1 MNVNIYQG
9 RRVLV
14 TGHTG
19 FKGSWLCTW
28 LVCQGAVVHG
38 YALEP
43 PTRPALFTQLGVR
56 EQLASHTVADLRDR
70 AALTECVRC
79 VQPEFIF
86 HLAAQPLVRR
96 SYAAPAETFDVNVMG
111 TVNLLE
117 AVRTVFAKTVHRC
130 SVVCVTTDKCYEN
143 NETGR
148 AFVETDP
155 MGGYDPY
162 SASKGACEI
171 AISSYRRSFFSAPDS
186 CVRVASARAGNVI
199 GGGDWAEDRLVPDA
213 MRAFLP
219 LPSRPLVVRN
229 GVATRPW
236 QHVLEPLYGYL
247 LLGAALDARM
257 PNADSAFNFGPDAR
271 NVKTVGMLARELA
284 RRFPGTSV
292 EDRTDPTA
300 VHEAK
305 FLQLD
310 SSKAKRV
317 LGWMPQFDFTQ
328 TLDAVATWYAE
339 VGRNPAVAAEM
350 TRRQIGIFME
360 KTRHD
365 R

>member
-1 MNVNIYQG
+1 M
-9 RRVLV
+9 
-14 TGHTG
+14 
-19 FKGSWLCTW
+19 
-28 LVCQGAVVHG
+28 HG

-43 PTRPALFTQLGVR
+43 PTRPALFAQLEVR
-56 EQLASHTVADLRDR
+56 EQLASHTVADLRNR
-70 AALTECVRC
+70 AALTECVRR

-117 AVRTVFAKTVHRC
+117 AVRTVFAKTAYRC

-171 AISSYRRSFFSAPDS
+171 AISSYRRSFFSSPDS

-213 MRAFLP
+213 MRAFLS

-257 PNADSAFNFGPDAR
+257 PNADSAFNFGPDVR
-271 NVKTVGMLARELA
+271 NVKTVGMLAHELA

-292 EDRTDPTA
+292 VDRTDPTA

-317 LGWMPQFDFTQ
+317 LGWEPQFDFTQ

-360 KTRHD
+360 KARHD